1 MTQEI
6 LPHIYR
12 ISVPLKGNPLKELNS
27 YLIKGR
33 DRNLLIDTG
42 FRQPACREALEAGLS
57 ELDIPRENTDV
68 LLTHLH
74 SDHSG
79 LAPEFVGKDRNIYIS
94 AIDQVYL
101 DIHRRAARWEKTDE
115 NYFRAGFPKT
125 LLESLTV
132 NVPARS
138 MAPPEYEG
146 YRLLKD
152 GDVLEANGYK
162 LTALLTPG
170 HTPGHMCYWMEE
182 QGVMFTGDHILFD
195 ITPNI
200 TAWVGVENSLK
211 NYLESLRMIR
221 KYPVKLALPGHRAS
235 GDFHSRIDSL
245 LRHHEARLAECLEK
259 VRENPGMTVYET
271 ASRMTW
277 QIRARSWEDFPDNQ
291 KWFATGECMSHL
303 DYLVAEGKVRR
314 QTGSEVDRY
323 FAVG

>member
-1 MTQEI
+1 MTQEV

-12 ISVPLKGNPLKELNS
+12 IPVPLKGNPLKELNS
-27 YLIKGR
+27 YLIRGKEK
-33 DRNLLIDTG
+33 NLLIDTG
-42 FRQPACREALEAGLS
+42 FRQPACREALEAGLK
-57 ELDIPRENTDV
+57 ELGVPRENTDV

-101 DIHRRAARWEKTDE
+101 DIHKRVKRWAKIDE
-115 NYFRAGFPKT
+115 TYSRAGFPK
-125 LLESLTV
+125 ESLQSLMV

-146 YRLLKD
+146 YRVLQN
-152 GDVLEANGYK
+152 GDMLEANGYR

-200 TAWVGVENSLK
+200 TAWVGVANSLK
-211 NYLESLRMIR
+211 NYMDSLRMVR
-221 KYPVKLALPGHRAS
+221 EYPVKLALPGHRAP
-235 GDFHSRIDSL
+235 GDFHSRIDTL
-245 LRHHEARLAECLEK
+245 LHHHQVRLAECLEK
-259 VRENPGMTVYET
+259 VRGNPGTTVYET

-303 DYLVAEGKVRR
+303 DYLLAEGKVRR
-314 QTGSEVDRY
+314 ETDGETDRY
-323 FAVG
+323 FAVN

>member
-1 MTQEI
+1 MTQEV

-12 ISVPLKGNPLKELNS
+12 IPVPLKGNPLKELNS
-27 YLIKGR
+27 YLIRGKE
-33 DRNLLIDTG
+33 RNLLIDTG
-42 FRQPACREALEAGLS
+42 FRQPACREAMEAGLK
-57 ELDIPRENTDV
+57 ELGVARDDTDV
-68 LLTHLH
+68 LLTHMH

-79 LAPEFVGKDRNIYIS
+79 LAPEFVGKDRHIYVS
-94 AIDQVYL
+94 SIDQVYL
-101 DIHRRAARWEKTDE
+101 DIHKRLERWKKIDE
-115 NYFRAGFPKT
+115 SYNRGGFPSE
-125 LLESLTV
+125 LLQSLMI

-146 YRLLKD
+146 YRILNH
-152 GDVLEANGYK
+152 GDVLEAGGYR

-200 TAWVGVENSLK
+200 TAWVGVENSLSD
-211 NYLESLRMIR
+211 YMESLRMIR
-221 KYPVKLALPGHRAS
+221 KYPVKLALPGHRAA
-235 GDFHSRIDSL
+235 GDFNSRIGAL

-277 QIRARSWEDFPDNQ
+277 QIRARNWEDFPDNQ

-303 DYLVAEGKVRR
+303 DYLRAEGKIRR
-314 QTGSEVDRY
+314 ETEGGVDRY
-323 FAVG
+323 FAAG